1 LKERF
6 ILAQKI
12 YDLILH
18 QQAVLNHFPKSE
30 KFTLTAQIKN
40 CLYDLYKT
48 VIRAN
53 KSRNKLQIYYEADV
67 ILDQY
72 RMLIRIAHDM
82 RFINNKK
89 YMYISEKVN
98 EIGRIIGAMIKN
110 G

>member
-1 LKERF
+1 MAEKF

-30 KFTLTAQIKN
+30 KFTLTSQIKN

-48 VIRAN
+48 VIKAN
-53 KSRNKLQIYYEADV
+53 KSRNKLPIYYDV
-67 ILDQY
+67 DIMLEQY
-72 RMLIRIAHDM
+72 RMLIGHAHDM
-82 RFINNKK
+82 HYINNQK
-89 YMYISEKVN
+89 YMYISEKVS
-98 EIGRIIGAMIKN
+98 EIGRIIGGMIKN

>member
-1 LKERF
+1 MAEKF

-30 KFTLTAQIKN
+30 KFALTSQIKN
-40 CLYDLYKT
+40 CLYDLYKA

-53 KSRNKLQIYYEADV
+53 KSRNKIPIYYDADI
-67 ILDQY
+67 ILEQY
-72 RMLIRIAHDM
+72 RMLIRLAHDM
-82 RFINNKK
+82 R
-89 YMYISEKVN
+89 YISNQKYKYIFEMVS
-98 EIGRIIGAMIKN
+98 EIGRIIGGMIKS